1 MHPDMARDI
10 IRQHTEDMRAQA
22 RRDKDARTARAAAR
36 KERHRA
42 KAQVNAVIP
51 PIPDYVDGTF
61 RETGDHAHADA

>member
-10 IRQHTEDMRAQA
+10 IRQYTADMRAQA

-36 KERHRA
+36 VKRHRA
-42 KAQVNAVIP
+42 KAQGNAVVP

-61 RETGDHAHADA
+61 HEAGDHAHADA

>member
-10 IRQHTEDMRAQA
+10 IRQHQADMRAQA
-22 RRDKDARTARAAAR
+22 RRDKDAKTARAAAR
-36 KERHRA
+36 AARHRA

-61 RETGDHAHADA
+61 HEAGDRAHAA

>member
-10 IRQHTEDMRAQA
+10 IRQHTADMRAQA

-36 KERHRA
+36 AERRRA
-42 KAQVNAVIP
+42 QAQVDAVIP

-61 RETGDHAHADA
+61 HEAGDRAHVA